1 MEKTVRNYDPGSRV
15 SSAHRMTL
23 TALER
28 SSVRLMVSMR
38 GTRARFRLA
47 FAKSIDLIQMEW
59 NIAIQLNL
67 EFEMMTVWIGKELFN
82 M

>member
-1 MEKTVRNYDPGSRV
+1 
-15 SSAHRMTL
+15 
-23 TALER
+23 
-28 SSVRLMVSMR
+28 MR